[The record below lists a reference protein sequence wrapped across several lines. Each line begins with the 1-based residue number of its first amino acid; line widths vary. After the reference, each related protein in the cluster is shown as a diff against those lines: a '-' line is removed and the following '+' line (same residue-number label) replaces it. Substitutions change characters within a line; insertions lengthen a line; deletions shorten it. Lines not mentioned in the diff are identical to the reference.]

1 MTLVWHVFSFNQKK
15 IEWNLSQK
23 IVVVPGEIAGHG
35 EDTCVTSDDV
45 SLSTGYD
52 HHIFAPLVPPE
63 CLQETSGLVKLLV
76 IQVFISLLPN
86 FFMFLEDRVIITN
99 GIIDLDKKRFSLVT
113 QYI

>member
-1 MTLVWHVFSFNQKK
+1 MYSPLTRNK
-15 IEWNLSQK
+15 IEWNFSQK
-23 IVVVPGEIAGHG
+23 IVVVPGEIASHG
-35 EDTCVTSDDV
+35 ENTCVTSDDV

-63 CLQETSGLVKLLV
+63 CLQEASGLVKFLV
-76 IQVFISLLPN
+76 ILVIISLLPN

-99 GIIDLDKKRFSLVT
+99 GIIDLDKERFMLVT